1 MKGFLY
7 IVLFMLLAVV
17 CWGVYAPLLGA
28 SQKGME
34 GSALRPFICVGAAY
48 FAVAVVLPIFL
59 LKSMGERGHWSTTGV
74 LWSAV
79 AGAGGAVGA
88 LAVILALKNGGK
100 PIYVMPIVFGGAPV
114 VNSILTIYF
123 AKAYKQVGPIFI
135 AGLIVVL
142 VGSATVMLFR
152 PLPPTAAAPPPAAVG
167 TSQAAAPQAAAP
179 PWTQMALVCAF
190 TTLAALAWGSYGPTL
205 HKGQVAMAGSRL
217 RPFLCVG
224 LMYFLIAVCVP
235 TLWLST
241 AGEIGEFKVAGILWG
256 LIGGATGALGAMGII
271 MAFNMGAKPVYLM
284 PLVFGGA
291 PVVNTLVS
299 VAQTGGTINP
309 IFIAGL
315 ILTVAGAATVL
326 VFAPR
331 SHPLAA
337 VAEEKSPHAEHD
349 PQRADH

>member
-7 IVLFMLLAVV
+7 IVLFMLLAII
-17 CWGVYAPLLGA
+17 CWGVYAPLLEA
-28 SQKGME
+28 SKKGME

-48 FAVAVVLPIFL
+48 LAVAVVLPIFL

-100 PIYVMPIVFGGAPV
+100 PIYVMPLVFGGAPV

-142 VGSATVMLFR
+142 VGSATVMIFR
-152 PLPPTAAAPPPAAVG
+152 PHPPALTAPAA
-167 TSQAAAPQAAAP
+167 TDQATPQAAAPQ
-179 PWTQMALVCAF
+179 WSQLALICAF

-235 TLWLST
+235 TLLLST
-241 AGEIGEFKVAGILWG
+241 AGENGEFKFAGTCWG

-299 VAQTGGTINP
+299 VAQSGAAGPINP

-315 ILTVAGAATVL
+315 ILTVAGAVTVL

-331 SHPLAA
+331 SHPPAPA
-337 VAEEKSPHAEHD
+337 PDEEKAPPVETD
-349 PQRADH
+349 PQRASR